1 MHKSSLRWYYAGF
14 IFIIFAVLAFELIW
28 LPAPLVMRPHL
39 EWIEVV
45 DWLYYAVLV
54 IPLCWFVGGF
64 RYIRSIRNN
73 SSKLSRLPALLIM
86 IGSLGITVLLLQ
98 PLKYIIPVIALLVMV
113 VLLIAVE
120 IVRSKP
126 RVIKLGSMI
135 IGYAAVLL
143 VLVCPTGYQV
153 TYPAMTMNMSHYA
166 QFAGLT
172 SDNAVSA
179 DSQDITKTNI
189 ENTHQ
194 MVSGKSTV
202 SEGSSGW
209 IDGVLVFERPAFPI
223 DWLYEKLLPQVELRK
238 LEANAPSI
246 SETYSQ
252 VAQMKSDANKLA
264 AAMAWE
270 FGGKGEAI
278 VFQGATIVA
287 IVANSPADGVLQ
299 AGDVIFGIN
308 GQRITNVTSL
318 QHYMNEQI
326 KPSEQVE
333 IELQRG
339 EETMTVQLTT
349 IAAEQD
355 ASRAIM
361 GVVINDKYD
370 IVLDQEVELASYLLH
385 AGGPSHGAMLTL
397 ALLNQLVEEDI
408 TGGLHVAG
416 TGTIEVDGSVGM
428 VGGIPQK
435 AYAVSRSNAD
445 VFFVPTAGV
454 EAARLAAPELNIVG
468 VEHFTDILTWL
479 QQHGNQIG
487 ASVQ

>member
-1 MHKSSLRWYYAGF
+1 MRTSSLRWYYAGF
-14 IFIIFAVLAFELIW
+14 ILIIFAVLAFELIW

-45 DWLYYAVLV
+45 DWLYYGVLV
-54 IPLCWFVGGF
+54 IPLCWFIGGF
-64 RYIRSIRNN
+64 RYISSNHNN
-73 SSKLSRLPALLIM
+73 SSKLSRFPALLIV
-86 IGSLGITVLLLQ
+86 IGSIGIIVLLLQ
-98 PLKYIIPVIALLVMV
+98 PLKYIISVITLFVIV

-120 IVRSKP
+120 IVRSTPSVK
-126 RVIKLGSMI
+126 KLGAII
-135 IGYAAVLL
+135 IGYAVVLL
-143 VLVCPTGYQV
+143 LLLCPTGYQV

-166 QFAGLT
+166 QFAGVT
-172 SDNAVSA
+172 NDSTVSA
-179 DSQDITKTNI
+179 DSQDITQTNN
-189 ENTHQ
+189 ENTNQ
-194 MVSGKSTV
+194 ISSSKSAVSK
-202 SEGSSGW
+202 GSSGW

-326 KPSEQVE
+326 KPGEQVE

-355 ASRAIM
+355 ASRSIM

-397 ALLNQLVEEDI
+397 ALLNQLVEDDI
-408 TGGLHVAG
+408 TDGLHVAG

-454 EAARLAAPELNIVG
+454 EAARLAAPGLNIVG
-468 VEHFTDILTWL
+468 VDHFTDILKWL
-479 QQHGNQIG
+479 QQHGNQTG